1 MIISWCSVQLNPLLL
16 KFGQY
21 LVKFPAKMVV
31 NLYCCVLLH
40 QRPTLYSVL
49 LASKTTD
56 SIKASH

>member
-31 NLYCCVLLH
+31 NLDSFGLLH
-40 QRPTLYSVL
+40 QRSKLYPPI
-49 LASKTTD
+49 ACQQND
-56 SIKASH
+56 